1 MISMFVALV
10 TAASPLALHLSIQAR
25 GDRGH
30 VYCAMWQ
37 GREGFPTQRDRSVAE
52 GRARVVKG
60 SAVVRLEARPGEG
73 YAVACFHD
81 ENENQRLDTGFLGI
95 PTEGTGASNDA
106 RPHFGPPKWSDA
118 RFSVTTTSTV
128 PVVIHY

>member
-1 MISMFVALV
+1 MFFIALAIA
-10 TAASPLALHLSIQAR
+10 AASPLTLNLSIRAR

-30 VYCAMWQ
+30 VYCAMWR
-37 GREGFPTQRDRSVAE
+37 GREGFPTRRDLSVAE
-52 GRARVVKG
+52 GRGRVRDG
-60 SAVVRLEARPGEG
+60 SAIIRLAAEPGAG
-73 YAVACFHD
+73 YAIACFHD

-118 RFSVTTTSTV
+118 HFPVTATSTV
-128 PVVIHY
+128 PILIHY